1 MLFEKKFSDS
11 DVVSLKLSSG
21 EEIIGRFEK
30 ENDETITLN
39 KPMMIAMTPKGPAM
53 APVMMTVDP
62 ETTLSF
68 NKRLITISSLSFKE
82 VADQYVFQTTGIQ
95 PVSSSSIITR

>member
-1 MLFEKKFSDS
+1 MLIEKKFSDS
-11 DVVSLKLSSG
+11 DVVSLKLVSG

-30 ENDETITLN
+30 ENDDGITLS

-53 APVMMTVDP
+53 APVMMTADP
-62 ETTLSF
+62 ESTLTF
-68 NKRLITISSLSFKE
+68 NKRLITISTISFKE

-95 PVSSSSIITR
+95 PVSSGSIITR